1 MAIKVVVARDVS
13 GSQVT
18 EEVHADAEH
27 FVLRDGVLCLLESH
41 FRDAP
46 CLASCAPGQW
56 SSVWMLPQTA

>member
-1 MAIKVVVARDVS
+1 MAIKVVVARDLS

-27 FVLRDGVLCLLESH
+27 FVIRDSILFLMESQ

-46 CLASCAPGQW
+46 CVASYAPGQW
-56 SSVWMLPQTA
+56 SSVEKVPQAA